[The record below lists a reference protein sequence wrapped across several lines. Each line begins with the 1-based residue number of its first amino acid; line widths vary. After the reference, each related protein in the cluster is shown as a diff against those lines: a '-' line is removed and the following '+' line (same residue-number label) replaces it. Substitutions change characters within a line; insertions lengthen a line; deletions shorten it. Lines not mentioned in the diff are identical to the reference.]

1 MHKGRDS
8 MLLNDEVRSV
18 SVWKM
23 EVRQSLLD
31 PVKFTCKQSCSRED
45 GTNETKWTIKKLQS
59 TSQIQKQLHACV
71 LYMSRVMI

>member
-1 MHKGRDS
+1 

-31 PVKFTCKQSCSRED
+31 PVKFTYKQSYSRED
-45 GTNETKWTIKKLQS
+45 GTNETKQTIKKLQS
-59 TSQIQKQLHACV
+59 TSQ
-71 LYMSRVMI
+71 M

>member
-1 MHKGRDS
+1 

-31 PVKFTCKQSCSRED
+31 PVKFTYKQSCSRED
-45 GTNETKWTIKKLQS
+45 GTNETKQTIKELQS
-59 TSQIQKQLHACV
+59 TSQ
-71 LYMSRVMI
+71 M